1 MPNNADVPSVD
12 SLWVFL
18 SVVDARGFR
27 SASKQL
33 GLSPSTVSEKIADLE
48 QQLGV
53 PLLTRTTRSVV
64 PTEAGRALATRMAPL
79 LAEARAA
86 LQDAVNSQAEVRGLL
101 RLNVTGAVMV
111 DILPPLLD
119 RFLNLHP
126 QVRVEIVVED
136 RLVDIVAAGCDAG
149 IRYGEHLAKDM
160 IAVPIGPKQQAL
172 AYAAAPSYLAG
183 RPAPQCPRNLMEHD
197 AIRLRFSSG
206 SLVAW
211 EFERDHESI
220 TIDPPGRVII
230 GVDAAPAAIAAA
242 CAGHGIVGTFGNW
255 LAPYREDGSLL
266 PVLPQWWPVFEGPRL
281 YFSSRFFPAP
291 LRAFIDLVASDS
303 GRVRAS
309 TSG

>member
-1 MPNNADVPSVD
+1 MPNNADVPSLD
-12 SLWVFL
+12 SLRVFL

-86 LQDAVNSQAEVRGLL
+86 LQDAVNSEAEVRGLL

-126 QVRVEIVVED
+126 LVRVEIVVED

-220 TIDPPGRVII
+220 TIDLPGKLII
-230 GVDAAPAAIAAA
+230 GWMRRRPPSPRHAPDMASSEPSGTGSRPIWRMVRCCPYCPSGGRCSKARDCTSPAASSQHR
-242 CAGHGIVGTFGNW
+242 CG
-255 LAPYREDGSLL
+255 PLL
-266 PVLPQWWPVFEGPRL
+266 
-281 YFSSRFFPAP
+281 
-291 LRAFIDLVASDS
+291 
-303 GRVRAS
+303 
-309 TSG
+309 T